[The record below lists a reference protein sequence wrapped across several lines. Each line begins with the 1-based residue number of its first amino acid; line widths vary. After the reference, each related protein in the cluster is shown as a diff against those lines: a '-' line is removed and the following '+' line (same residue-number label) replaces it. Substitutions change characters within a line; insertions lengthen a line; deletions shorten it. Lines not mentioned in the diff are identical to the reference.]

1 MFNLIMYKQNR
12 KCNTFIS
19 VYLCAVIVALRICL
33 PCMFSLGLQPHP
45 FATHSIGFFFSLSQC
60 VSFSISVAFARQFS
74 RVQRPRQSFL
84 LQIPFEISI
93 NRATSLLFV
102 GLQVVSCKFCKVDGA
117 FRMAF
122 HHLVCSIY
130 GNIQPKCI

>member
-1 MFNLIMYKQNR
+1 MCCYSCFAYLS
-12 KCNTFIS
+12 S
-19 VYLCAVIVALRICL
+19 VYVFIGPSTSSICHSFFSIFCL
-33 PCMFSLGLQPHP
+33 PLAMWLFL
-45 FATHSIGFFFSLSQC
+45 SLSVC
-60 VSFSISVAFARQFS
+60 CSCSSIFSSI
-74 RVQRPRQSFL
+74 QRPRQALL